1 MATKRPENP
10 YDGFISA
17 LFKDASEAIKDT
29 AKKLP
34 PEGAAKD
41 PESATPGITP
51 SITPDITP
59 DIEKQVK
66 PDTVSR
72 LERQAGIQ
80 SEDQAEGV
88 TQDRVMLRTLELVLD
103 REHPPPDDKTNAD
116 VSLLT
121 DGGDGSSDEEKP
133 TRDHAEDHTEY
144 QTKDHTRYHTPSG
157 FEVYPLTEFQRK
169 VLIFL
174 VEKEKKV
181 TAMREIAAC
190 TGVSYNTIRKI
201 LRVLFSNGLIVRD
214 KEKFISG
221 KFQGFSYTVK
231 EAACKKALEGH
242 TGYHTGYQTEDQ
254 TEGQTTRG
262 NSATCEIRDASAV
275 VQQLV
280 AHFQEIYPNLHA
292 LGLRRKDIVEVV
304 QCWKTQNYDVAKL
317 TDSFEAADWDLAH
330 NDDGHIQI
338 PATYVRKALKSG
350 PYSFPK
356 GFKSR
361 RRIQAEQEA
370 QLAEDC
376 RKFLEKTIEDCF
388 YIWWTGMAPA
398 DKQKTDAEIARTN
411 KIMPNL
417 SDVQKNILRQE
428 WFRENVYCEEIK
440 KKLLTTS
447 KSA

>member
-29 AKKLP
+29 AKKTQ
-34 PEGAAKD
+34 
-41 PESATPGITP
+41 PESAAEGSVSIRPGIRPGITP
-51 SITPDITP
+51 G
-59 DIEKQVK
+59 IEKQIETN
-66 PDTVSR
+66 TVSL
-72 LERQAGIQ
+72 LERQTGAQ
-80 SEDQAEGV
+80 SEDQTEGGA
-88 TQDRVMLRTLELVLD
+88 QDRVVLRNLELVSD
-103 REHPPPDDKTNAD
+103 QEHPPPDGKPKAGI
-116 VSLLT
+116 SIPT
-121 DGGDGSSDEEKP
+121 DGGNGLNEEEKP
-133 TRDHAEDHTEY
+133 ARDHTEDHTEY
-144 QTKDHTRYHTPSG
+144 QTKDHTGYHTSSG

-169 VLIFL
+169 VLTFL

-181 TAMREIAAC
+181 TAMREIAAS

-201 LRVLFSNGLIVRD
+201 LRVLFSNGLIIRE
-214 KEKFISG
+214 KGKFISG
-221 KFQGFSYTVK
+221 KFQGFRYTVR
-231 EAACKKALEGH
+231 EAECKRALEDH
-242 TGYHTGYQTEDQ
+242 ARYQTELH
-254 TEGQTTRG
+254 TEGQTSEES
-262 NSATCEIRDASAV
+262 SAASVIKDASAV

-292 LGLRRKDIVEVV
+292 LGLRRKDIVEIV
-304 QCWKTQNYDVAKL
+304 QCWKTQSYDVAKL

-388 YIWWTGMAPA
+388 YIWWTEMAPA
-398 DKQKTDAEIARTN
+398 ERQKTDAEITNIN
-411 KIMPNL
+411 KIMPSL

-428 WFRENVYCEEIK
+428 WFRENVYCEETK
-440 KKLLTTS
+440 KKLLV
-447 KSA
+447 KQER